1 MSQHVP
7 AWKKIGLK
15 LKYAKETADDAPVST
30 LSETNGS
37 SHAGAKRSRE
47 EDAEQDNASKRNKQS
62 TRELRTESPA
72 PRSILSGSQSPTKTP
87 ANKKAV
93 KFSAETKA
101 EDGET
106 GQNYFKAWAA
116 GQPHTPPKP
125 STEIIVPATPESA
138 EKPSPTKPQESPAD
152 SKAQAKAS
160 KREKKVAQAAAQTQH
175 QDVENMPSLQER
187 KASKAAK
194 KAAKQE
200 LKAQSQPQQSAQ
212 APASAYV
219 EYLHQFHHDKDN
231 WKFNKSKENHLLKSV
246 WSMYRVPA
254 SYTDALVSY
263 IAGLQGAGA
272 RTRLVEGSDE
282 VLREVTEK
290 GGQKY
295 DFNGYE
301 EPETRR
307 EAYISALNR
316 LRASSETPNLDQDDF
331 DRATRAEAV
340 LTQLL
345 NHAPLPVALP
355 VKKPTPVH
363 QPAVNRP
370 IPVIPNIPEA
380 PKHAKWAGS
389 VSAAQAGKKIVF
401 DDDEEPAPAV
411 AAKPKQPARRRRKA
425 RTDVSSDESSSD
437 SSSDSS
443 DSDSSDSDSD

>member
-47 EDAEQDNASKRNKQS
+47 EDAELDNASKRNKQS

-125 STEIIVPATPESA
+125 STEIIVPETPESA
-138 EKPSPTKPQESPAD
+138 EKPSPANPQESPAE
-152 SKAQAKAS
+152 SKKAS
-160 KREKKVAQAAAQTQH
+160 KREKKAAQAAAQTQH

-187 KASKAAK
+187 KESKAAK

-200 LKAQSQPQQSAQ
+200 RKAQTQVQQSAQ
-212 APASAYV
+212 APGSAYV
-219 EYLHQFHHDKDN
+219 DYLHQFHHDKDN

-254 SYTDALVSY
+254 SYTDALISY

-316 LRASSETPNLDQDDF
+316 LRASSEAPNLDQDDF

-355 VKKPTPVH
+355 VKKPTAIH

-411 AAKPKQPARRRRKA
+411 VAKPKQPARRRRKA

-437 SSSDSS
+437 SSS
-443 DSDSSDSDSD
+443 SDSSDSDSDSDSD